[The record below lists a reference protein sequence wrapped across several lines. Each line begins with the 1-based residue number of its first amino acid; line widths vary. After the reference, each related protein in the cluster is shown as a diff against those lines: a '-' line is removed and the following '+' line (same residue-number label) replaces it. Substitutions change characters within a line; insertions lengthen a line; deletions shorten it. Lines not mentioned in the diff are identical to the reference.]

1 MTDGNRGSPLSR
13 VTHGKSKF
21 FQDDRGSLDVLDI
34 VDYAPFTPVRM
45 FWISGVAPG
54 TARGGHAHKA
64 CSQFF
69 VCISGKIQV
78 DAFDGVAN
86 RTFQMQH
93 GEFLNVVPGI
103 FATETFLEEGSV
115 LLVLCDRPYEQDDY
129 IHDRDLLVPN
139 ADD

>member
-21 FQDDRGSLDVLDI
+21 FGDDRGSLDVLDI
-34 VDYAPFTPVRM
+34 VDHAPFRPVRM

-69 VCISGKIQV
+69 VCIDGRIQV
-78 DAFDGVAN
+78 DAF
-86 RTFQMQH
+86 
-93 GEFLNVVPGI
+93 EPPL
-103 FATETFLEEGSV
+103 ATNLKSGKLG
-115 LLVLCDRPYEQDDY
+115 LLSHCVDRLL
-129 IHDRDLLVPN
+129 RDLQQDGDLRQR
-139 ADD
+139 